1 MTFFFSYL
9 NSSIMKT
16 YRISFGILSTMLLSL
31 VLGLSS
37 CNDDDDGDMPTPVD
51 EVVMLREV
59 TLSGSQEV
67 PPNSSEATG
76 TFKGQYNKDT
86 KRLSYII
93 TFEGITPTAMHFH
106 KGAPGMAGPI
116 VIPINPGSNPYSGSN
131 PFPSSLSGS
140 TSALT
145 TEQEAD
151 LLAGNW
157 FLNIHSA
164 DFPDGEIRA
173 QIIQ

>member
-1 MTFFFSYL
+1 
-9 NSSIMKT
+9 MKT
-16 YRISFGILSTMLLSL
+16 YRISYGILTALLLSL
-31 VLGLSS
+31 MLGFSS
-37 CNDDDDGDMPTPVD
+37 CNDDDDGNLPDPAD
-51 EVVMLREV
+51 EIVMLDDA

-67 PPNSSEATG
+67 PSNSSEATG

-86 KRLSYII
+86 KRLSYTI

-131 PFPSSLSGS
+131 PFNTPLSGS

-164 DFPDGEIRA
+164 EFPDGEIRA
-173 QIIQ
+173 QITQ